1 MLLVGGQNKPEADN
15 VEELSKSRNLNY
27 SYSLVV
33 DNVGSVALEGRH
45 APHHEQALAQP
56 VEWNPAGNEV

>member
-15 VEELSKSRNLNY
+15 VEDLSKSRNLNY
-27 SYSLVV
+27 LYLLVV

-45 APHHEQALAQP
+45 APHEEEDLAQP
-56 VEWNPAGNEV
+56 VEGDPASDEV